1 MKEKKMCKNCET
13 GVPCGHCESKNESI
27 AMTILR
33 HYKANYYVASIYG
46 IVVTAIL
53 IGVLLL

>member
-1 MKEKKMCKNCET
+1 MDEKKVCNCET
-13 GVPCGHCESKNESI
+13 GVPCEHCECESESI

-33 HYKANYYVASIYG
+33 HYKANYYVACIYG

-53 IGVLLL
+53 IGVLIL